1 MNISNSTE
9 NESNKKIDPIDKVV
23 GERLMKRRRLMG
35 YSQSE
40 VAEAT
45 GVTIQQIQKYEK
57 AVNRISSSRLYKLAR
72 LLKVPVSYFFENVE
86 NLTEDSTEADFL
98 AEDADAYEHTPSEL
112 DITENASDREIIYLV
127 RAYNN
132 ISNNDVRKQIL
143 ELTKTISST
152 FCAT

>member
-1 MNISNSTE
+1 MSTQD
-9 NESNKKIDPIDKVV
+9 NTKTIDPIDKIV
-23 GERLMKRRRLMG
+23 GARLMKRRRILG
-35 YSQSE
+35 LSQGN
-40 VAEAT
+40 VASAT
-45 GVTIQQIQKYEK
+45 GVTIQQIQKYER
-57 AVNRISSSRLYKLAR
+57 AVNRISSSRLYRLAT
-72 LLKVPVSYFFENVE
+72 LLHVPVSYFFENVE